1 MRSTMQ
7 KVTLFAT
14 LLVIFMLTLPGSAQR
29 AVPPIVA
36 ITDGNV
42 WLYGFSGSK
51 EPITTTGGYDQPFWN
66 ADGSLMGFTGDS
78 PNGGGHTLF
87 VSDLTD
93 RPLTQLA
100 SGLSPLFP
108 AGFTPDGSQLVYA
121 LAAQGSSLIEV
132 YSFAPQAGAAPTQ
145 LGTFNYNGNCS
156 AGDAIPL
163 PSDRAYALDLSD
175 GFGASGHNG
184 VLAMTPFGLL
194 HDTHCAKLDLWLMSP
209 QTGRDVQ
216 LFASAD
222 AVFVSPE
229 QARVIVRQ
237 GNTLTFV
244 NSEKGP
250 YTQIQPAAQ
259 PDQVGFGLPGSNEI
273 FYSTRTATGAT
284 PLPDGV
290 ADALGSVFFQM
301 PTSYEVSLHRFS
313 LRTGIDEVL
322 YSAPAFGIGK
332 IALTAD
338 GGTLIFSQTPNPD
351 AWVQALAEKRMTVDQ
366 LAQGT
371 SPLAQTEIFALS
383 LVDKSARKIGQNWTQ
398 MALNP
403 QASIAGAVVP
413 TPAWTPL
420 PTLPIPP
427 TPTYP
432 PTLTPLPPGA
442 SRPTATPPG
451 IGLAIGVHATINPEF
466 TALNVRRQPSTG
478 SRVVELLHGG
488 EEVFIIDGPQADAE
502 GYTWW
507 HVTLESGADGWI
519 AENINGIQTME
530 R

>member
-1 MRSTMQ
+1 MR
-7 KVTLFAT
+7 KVLFLAT
-14 LLVIFMLTLPGSAQR
+14 LLFVARFALPSAAQR
-29 AVPPIVA
+29 AVPPIAA

-42 WLYGFSGSK
+42 WLYSFSGSRQQL
-51 EPITTTGGYDQPFWN
+51 TTTGGYDEPFWN
-66 ADGSLMGFTGDS
+66 ADGSMMGFTGNS
-78 PNGGGHTLF
+78 PSGGGRTLF

-108 AGFTPDGSQLVYA
+108 AGFSPDGSQLVYA
-121 LAAQGSSLIEV
+121 LTGAQGSSLIEV

-145 LGTFNYNGNCS
+145 LGTFQYNGNC
-156 AGDAIPL
+156 GTGNGVIL
-163 PSDRAYALDLSD
+163 PNERRFNLDSRDR
-175 GFGASGHNG
+175 FGASGHDG
-184 VLAMTPFGLL
+184 VLALTPFGLI
-194 HDTHCAKLDLWLMSP
+194 HDTGCATLDVWLMTP
-209 QTGRDVQ
+209 QGGRDVK
-216 LFASAD
+216 LFSAAD

-229 QARVIVRQ
+229 QARVIVRT
-237 GNTLTFV
+237 GNTLSFV

-250 YTQIQPAAQ
+250 YTQIQPADV

-273 FYSTRTATGAT
+273 FYSTRKPTGPT
-284 PLPDGV
+284 PLPAGISDL
-290 ADALGSVFFQM
+290 LGGVFFQM

-313 LRTGIDEVL
+313 LRTGVDETL
-322 YSAPAFGIGK
+322 YSAPAFGIGH

-338 GGTLIFSQTPNPD
+338 GGSVIFSQVPNPD
-351 AWVQALAEKRMTVDQ
+351 VWVQALADKKLKADD
-366 LAQGT
+366 LANGAGT
-371 SPLAQTEIFALS
+371 FAQTEIFALS
-383 LVDKSARKIGQNWTQ
+383 LADKSVRKLGQNWDQ

-403 QASIAGAVVP
+403 AAAIAGAVVP

-442 SRPTATPPG
+442 SRPTLTPVG
-451 IGLAIGVHATINPEF
+451 SGLAIGVHATINADM
-466 TALNVRRQPSTG
+466 TSLNVRRQPSTG
-478 SRVVELLHGG
+478 SRVVEILHGG
-488 EEVFIIDGPQADAE
+488 EKVFIIDGPKADAE

-519 AENINGIQTME
+519 AENIGGVQTME